1 MGITISYFSS
11 GREER
16 IVRELWCSDCNEY
29 TNSYI
34 DREGDGWWGPIM
46 VHAKGADL
54 EEWIDYI
61 CTEANEKNLKSCEI
75 LT

>member
-16 IVRELWCSDCNEY
+16 IVRELWCSDCNDY
-29 TNSYI
+29 TI
-34 DREGDGWWGPIM
+34 VTLTEKEVVGGGPIM

-61 CTEANEKNLKSCEI
+61 CTEANEKNNRITKL
-75 LT
+75 